1 MNRTVRS
8 IHLAGAAVTAAV
20 LVCAGGCTSAI
31 STAYLRDAFWDAAD
45 HASESGHE
53 ATDAAAFDAEGD
65 PAEASTPDRDDAADA
80 ERRKAAIE
88 EAVARLSRLG
98 PIDDVTRATLVE
110 TLHRTQQEDWPVV
123 VEAFASTLEAA
134 GSTDAAHEVV
144 ERASPPVIPASHV
157 VAKADLDDAA
167 SRPPEPVAEPA
178 EAVVPVPPAPV
189 PEPVAAVP
197 QAAAAPPAPSTPAP
211 VAASAA
217 PEARLTVRNA
227 CFATRVQGWGVVDR
241 FPESR
246 FRPGQEVILYFELD
260 DLTAGESPAG
270 HTTCIDATLA
280 LVAADGGVVHEWSFE
295 PIAETCRARRR
306 DYFARYVIRMPESL
320 PAGDF
325 RVDLAVVDTL
335 AGTTARA
342 SLPLDVAID

>member
-1 MNRTVRS
+1 MNCIVRS
-8 IHLAGAAVTAAV
+8 IHLAGPAVVAV
-20 LVCAGGCTSAI
+20 VLACTGGCTSAI
-31 STAYLRDAFWDAAD
+31 STAYLRDTFWDVAD

-53 ATDAAAFDAEGD
+53 ATEASASDGEGD
-65 PAEASTPDRDDAADA
+65 QAEVSSPGRDDAADA

-134 GSTDAAHEVV
+134 PSADAADEVV
-144 ERASPPVIPASHV
+144 DRASPPVVPASHV
-157 VAKADLDDAA
+157 VAKADLDDLA
-167 SRPPEPVAEPA
+167 PQIPEPVAEPA
-178 EAVVPVPPAPV
+178 PAVVPVPPAPI
-189 PEPVAAVP
+189 PEPAAAGPV
-197 QAAAAPPAPSTPAP
+197 AAAAPPAPSPSAM
-211 VAASAA
+211 SAA
-217 PEARLTVRNA
+217 PEAVLAVRNA

-241 FPESR
+241 FPDSR
-246 FRPGQEVILYFELD
+246 FRPGQDVIVYFELD
-260 DLTAGESPAG
+260 NLTAGESPAG
-270 HTTCIDATLA
+270 HTTCIDSTLA
-280 LVAADGGVVHEWSFE
+280 LVAADGVVVHEWSFE

-325 RVDLAVVDTL
+325 RVELAVVDTL

-342 SLPLDVAID
+342 SLPLDVTID